1 MIPLKDDNP
10 TTRPPV
16 ITVGLIALNIVAF
29 GYELGLP
36 PAARSA
42 MIFQLGLIP
51 AEVTTGVSV
60 GPEFPLSLT
69 LFTSMFL
76 HGGLLHLA
84 GNMLYLWIFG
94 NNVEDQ
100 TGHIRFLAFYLLCGV
115 AAAGTQVVASPR
127 SEIPMIGASGA
138 IAGVL
143 GAYVLMFPHARVL
156 TLVPIFIFIRLMYLP
171 AIVVLGLW
179 FLYQVLLSSMSG
191 EAAGGGVAFFAHIG
205 GFVAGML
212 LIFFFRR
219 SRQVRRRV
227 YDDS

>member
-10 TTRPPV
+10 TSRPPIV
-16 ITVGLIALNIVAF
+16 TVGLIALNIIAF
-29 GYELGLP
+29 AYEMLLP
-36 PAARSA
+36 PQARAA
-42 MIFQLGLIP
+42 MIIQMGLIP
-51 AEVTTGVSV
+51 AEVTSGISV
-60 GPEFPLSLT
+60 GPEFPLPLT

-84 GNMLYLWIFG
+84 GNMLYLWVFG

-100 TGHIRFLAFYLLCGV
+100 TGHVRFLAFYLLCGV
-115 AAAGTQVVASPR
+115 AAAGTQIAASPN

-143 GAYVLMFPHARVL
+143 GAYMLMFPHARVL

-171 AIVVLGLW
+171 AVVVLGLW
-179 FLYQVLLSSMSG
+179 FLYQILLSASAG
-191 EAAGGGVAFFAHIG
+191 QGAGGGVAFFAHIG

-212 LIFFFRR
+212 LIWVFRK
-219 SRQVRRRV
+219 SRARRRRFY
-227 YDDS
+227 YD